1 MQGYLN
7 KQISGLKYPPQTDI
21 MLRKT
26 IVISGKT
33 MDEEKW
39 KDCRLH
45 TWVLQ
50 AKGPTQNRES
60 PLSTLLFLLAK
71 EITLS
76 AKRFLLCPK
85 TAKPPQPSKSNLTF
99 SESFLPSCLKTTKQ
113 KLSPQKISAASNFSL
128 PSFFPSTLLPQTI
141 LCSSPKAPPKNSP
154 LLCRRRSS
162 NNLCSNNFF
171 SFFLPLSVTTISNG
185 LLSKNAPPCSW
196 HAPPP

>member
-85 TAKPPQPSKSNLTF
+85 TAKPPQPFKSNLTF
-99 SESFLPSCLKTTKQ
+99 PESFLPSCLKMTKQ
-113 KLSPQKISAASNFSL
+113 KLSSQKISAASNFSL
-128 PSFFPSTLLPQTI
+128 PWFFPSTLLLQNIFPSFTKSPFLKSI
-141 LCSSPKAPPKNSP
+141 STTNIHEKSTTNHTSSDRN
-154 LLCRRRSS
+154 
-162 NNLCSNNFF
+162 
-171 SFFLPLSVTTISNG
+171 
-185 LLSKNAPPCSW
+185 
-196 HAPPP
+196 